1 MRVSYDKSELVESA
15 LADNP
20 LDQFRAWLSDA
31 VEDPAITEPNAMVL
45 ATQGD
50 GPSTRTVLLK
60 SIDNRGLTFYTNY
73 TSRKAGHMARNPS
86 VSVLFPWYSLHRQI
100 AVVGSVSKV
109 SREES
114 AEYFATRPHGSQLG
128 AYASN
133 QSSPLPSREPL
144 EAQMAELE
152 AQFPEGTAVPLPDQW
167 GGYLITVHEIEF
179 WQGRRSRLHDR
190 LRFEQTGTSADLGD
204 PAAWRVQRYSP

>member
-1 MRVSYDKSELVESA
+1 
-15 LADNP
+15 
-20 LDQFRAWLSDA
+20 
-31 VEDPAITEPNAMVL
+31 
-45 ATQGD
+45 
-50 GPSTRTVLLK
+50 
-60 SIDNRGLTFYTNY
+60 
-73 TSRKAGHMARNPS
+73 MASSPF

-100 AVVGSVSKV
+100 AVVGTVSKV

-152 AQFPEGTAVPLPDQW
+152 AQFPEGTEVPLPDQW
-167 GGYLITVHEIEF
+167 GGYLITVREIEF